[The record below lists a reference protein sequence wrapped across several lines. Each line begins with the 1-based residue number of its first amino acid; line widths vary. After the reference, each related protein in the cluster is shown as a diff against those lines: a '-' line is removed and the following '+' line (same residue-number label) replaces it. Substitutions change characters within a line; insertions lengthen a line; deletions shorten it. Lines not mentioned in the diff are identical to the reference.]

1 MEIPRSLDLGEKF
14 LALKRRL
21 EKQKEQ
27 RAELQGE
34 LKSLMNQLE
43 QEFGVKTILQAE
55 KKAKK
60 IGEELKELEQ
70 TISGQIKEIEE
81 MMEGESR

>member
-1 MEIPRSLDLGEKF
+1 MGIPRSLDLGEK
-14 LALKRRL
+14 LLTLKRKMER
-21 EKQKEQ
+21 QKEE

-43 QEFGVKTILQAE
+43 QEFGVKTIPQAE

-81 MMEGESR
+81 MMEGEFR

>member
-1 MEIPRSLDLGEKF
+1 MATSRIDLGEKF
-14 LALKRRL
+14 LALKRKL

-34 LKSLMNQLE
+34 LKSLMSQLE
-43 QEFGVKTILQAE
+43 QEFGVKTIPQAE
-55 KKAKK
+55 KKAEK
-60 IGEELKELEQ
+60 IGEELKKLEQ

-81 MMEGESR
+81 MMEMEGGH

>member
-1 MEIPRSLDLGEKF
+1 MATSRIDLGEKF
-14 LALKRRL
+14 LALKRKL

-34 LKSLMNQLE
+34 LKSLMSQLE
-43 QEFGVKTILQAE
+43 QEFGVKTIPQAE
-55 KKAKK
+55 KKQEKL
-60 IGEELKELEQ
+60 EKELERLERSLLQ
-70 TISGQIKEIEE
+70 QIDDIEK